1 MVAEGVCMFHMF
13 FLNITIVGIVGDNAT
28 PGRIFASFQ
37 NVGPFEAMLHLEA
50 MPKNK
55 CVSHVGRP
63 EAMMLHPDAML
74 NKSVFSGQLPK
85 VKDVKYFTE
94 AFMVACIFNGVMG
107 TLTFVSTPESS
118 RRYVENA
125 ALNGQGGIRGFS
137 CCIRRYFFL
146 EQKICSVVTKDL
158 SFIVLVSVS

>member
-1 MVAEGVCMFHMF
+1 
-13 FLNITIVGIVGDNAT
+13 
-28 PGRIFASFQ
+28 
-37 NVGPFEAMLHLEA
+37 
-50 MPKNK
+50 
-55 CVSHVGRP
+55 
-63 EAMMLHPDAML
+63 MLHPDAML

-85 VKDVKYFTE
+85 VKDVRYFTE

-118 RRYVENA
+118 RKFVENA